1 MVLVLAFVGVLSGC
15 AGAGNS
21 VRSDGPPVEDSKADD
36 ETSSMPINPRE
47 LREYLS
53 GWEASWRRRV
63 GDLEG
68 GDEGALGF
76 SSTPDASWERAR
88 RYYDEAVAAYR
99 DQARRLV
106 ALAPPA
112 AMREAHDAYLAA
124 VRRQAARFEMV
135 ADSLRGSDPFALE
148 RALEALS
155 ASQMEFDLDGAAW
168 EEAVIRAC
176 KASGV
181 EVPEIVGL
189 GFISNG
195 HRTAAG

>member
-1 MVLVLAFVGVLSGC
+1 
-15 AGAGNS
+15 
-21 VRSDGPPVEDSKADD
+21 
-36 ETSSMPINPRE
+36 MPIKSRE

-88 RYYDEAVAAYR
+88 RYYEEAVAAYR

-106 ALAPPA
+106 ALAPPTP
-112 AMREAHDAYLAA
+112 MREAHDAYLAA
-124 VRRQAARFEMV
+124 VRRQAARFEAL
-135 ADSLRGSDPFALE
+135 ADSFGGTDPFAME
-148 RALEALS
+148 RALEALEG
-155 ASQMEFDLDGAAW
+155 SQMEFDLDGARW
-168 EEAVIRAC
+168 EEAVITAC
-176 KASGV
+176 KASAL
-181 EVPEIVGL
+181 EVPEFVRL